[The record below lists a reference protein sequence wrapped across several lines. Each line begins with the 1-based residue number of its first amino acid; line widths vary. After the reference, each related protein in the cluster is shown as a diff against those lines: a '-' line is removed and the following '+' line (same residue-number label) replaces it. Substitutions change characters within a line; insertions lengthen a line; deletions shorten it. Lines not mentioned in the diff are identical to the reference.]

1 MTDPV
6 DPRPDPVV
14 AIAGQ
19 LGGLAQAAF
28 TAVAVLVMTVLTD
41 GITPGNL
48 GLLGNLIGGAVAAVF
63 GLVAFVVAKVHA
75 KKAAEHVTP
84 LSDPVDAQMRPLV
97 VGKHAEPSYDQGGVL
112 PPTTTWVV
120 NNSGAGVQVR
130 RGLEYIHERYGSKEH
145 NPRMTYRL
153 GRLPNQGRP
162 RVKLTAELIPAAVY
176 NPPATVDYYSKV
188 PASSWGMDGNDN
200 YGDCTC
206 AEVDHTTKARQV
218 AAGNTEVKSTA
229 AEVLAL
235 YSAVTGFNPNDPS
248 TDQGAEM
255 QAVRDYWRRNGVTL
269 GGKPDKILLFA
280 DIEHQDHMLVKWC
293 IDRFG
298 AVALGINFPAS
309 AMDQFNAGKPWDVVK
324 GSQIEGGHAITAIGY
339 DDKYLYIVTWG
350 QVQKMTWAFHDAYT
364 EEAWTDLDESFVG
377 SVSGSDPLGETLYAL
392 GQQFAAVTGKANPV
406 PAPGPAPVPVP
417 VPPTPTPV
425 PPVPTPTPVP
435 VIPANWVAW
444 AKHTLTLKDQSR
456 ATVAV
461 AKEIV
466 AAAQQ

>member
-1 MTDPV
+1 VTDPV

-112 PPTTTWVV
+112 PPTTTWVAQP
-120 NNSGAGVQVR
+120 GPPPRQAHRRAHPG
-130 RGLEYIHERYGSKEH
+130 RGLQPAGR
-145 NPRMTYRL
+145 RRL
-153 GRLPNQGRP
+153 LLQGARLELGHGRQRP
-162 RVKLTAELIPAAVY
+162 V
-176 NPPATVDYYSKV
+176 
-188 PASSWGMDGNDN
+188 
-200 YGDCTC
+200 GDCTC

-229 AEVLAL
+229 AEVLAAL
-235 YSAVTGFNPNDPS
+235 QRVTGFNPNDPN

-280 DIEHQDHMLVKWC
+280 EVEHQDHMLVKWC

-324 GSQIEGGHAITAIGY
+324 GSQIEGGHAISPSAT
-339 DDKYLYIVTWG
+339 TRS
-350 QVQKMTWAFHDAYT
+350 TST
-364 EEAWTDLDESFVG
+364 S
-377 SVSGSDPLGETLYAL
+377 S
-392 GQQFAAVTGKANPV
+392 
-406 PAPGPAPVPVP
+406 PGA
-417 VPPTPTPV
+417 
-425 PPVPTPTPVP
+425 
-435 VIPANWVAW
+435 
-444 AKHTLTLKDQSR
+444 R
-456 ATVAV
+456 CRR
-461 AKEIV
+461 
-466 AAAQQ
+466 